1 MESPKQVA
9 ALPVRR
15 NENGT
20 IEVLLVTSRETGR
33 WVIPKGWTS
42 KRLKD
47 RDAAARE
54 ALQEAGVSGKIKSKP
69 IGNYRYR
76 KVGATGSRLLDVSVY
91 LLNVNKEKKRWR
103 EQGQRQRTWF
113 TIKAAASRVREA
125 RLQALIRGIE
135 KI

>member
-1 MESPKQVA
+1 MELPKQVGA
-9 ALPVRR
+9 IPVRQGDDGR
-15 NENGT
+15 L
-20 IEVLLVTSRETGR
+20 EVLLVTSRETGR

-54 ALQEAGVSGKIKSKP
+54 ALEEAGVSGKITTKP

-76 KVGATGSRLLDVSVY
+76 KVDGKSSRLLDVTVY
-91 LLNVNKEKKRWR
+91 VLNVKKEKKRWS
-103 EQGQRQRTWF
+103 EQMQRRRVWF
-113 TIKAAASRVREA
+113 PVSIAARRVREL
-125 RLQALIRGIE
+125 RLQALIRSIK